1 MRTFKDSEG
10 REWIVGVTV
19 DTVKRVRGTLDVDL
33 LEAASGDVFMRLA
46 SDPILLCDVLYVVC
60 KPQADERQ
68 ISDEDFG
75 RSLNGDVIEK
85 ATDAFLEEL
94 IDFFPQGRRKV
105 MRRLKERSTELTDR
119 AMESILK
126 RADDP
131 AIEEMMEAEIEKALG
146 QSPARKSGKSSGSA
160 RASSASGRAPGR
172 SGS

>member
-10 REWIVGVTV
+10 REWLVSVTV
-19 DTVKRVRGTLDVDL
+19 DAVKRVRGTLDVDL

-68 ISDEDFG
+68 ISDENFG
-75 RSLNGDVIEK
+75 RSLNGDVIER
-85 ATDAFLEEL
+85 ATDALLEDL

-105 MRRLKERSTELTDR
+105 MRRLKERSTELTDK
-119 AMESILK
+119 AMEKILQ

-131 AIEEMMEAEIEKALG
+131 VMEELMEAEIEKALG
-146 QSPARKSGKSSGSA
+146 PSPLGKSGKSSGGA
-160 RASSASGRAPGR
+160 RASSVSGRGRGR
-172 SGS
+172 SAS

>member
-10 REWIVGVTV
+10 REWLVSVTV
-19 DTVKRVRGTLDVDL
+19 DAVKRVRGTLDVDL

-68 ISDEDFG
+68 ISDENFG
-75 RSLNGDVIEK
+75 RSLNGDVIER
-85 ATDAFLEEL
+85 ATDALLEDL

-105 MRRLKERSTELTDR
+105 MRRLKERSTELTDK
-119 AMESILK
+119 AMEKILQ

-131 AIEEMMEAEIEKALG
+131 VMEELMEAEIEKALG
-146 QSPARKSGKSSGSA
+146 PSPLAKSGKSSGGA
-160 RASSASGRAPGR
+160 RASSVSGRDRGR
-172 SGS
+172 SAS